1 MAGNG
6 ACRQLFKNAAL
17 KRLIERFF
25 ALTGGDGFFNR
36 VNELQP
42 VCRAVNYIR
51 AELLHGIGAELRIA
65 AEHGGDSSGVFLAQA
80 VDRLTRLASGLS
92 RDGAGID
99 DDDIGYLSLGAG
111 LMAA

>member
-1 MAGNG
+1 MAGHC

-25 ALTGGDGFFNR
+25 ALAGGDGFFNR

-42 VCRAVNYIR
+42 VCRSVNYVR

-80 VDRLTRLASGLS
+80 VDRLTRLASGLG

-99 DDDIGYLSLGAG
+99 DDGVGDLTLDAG